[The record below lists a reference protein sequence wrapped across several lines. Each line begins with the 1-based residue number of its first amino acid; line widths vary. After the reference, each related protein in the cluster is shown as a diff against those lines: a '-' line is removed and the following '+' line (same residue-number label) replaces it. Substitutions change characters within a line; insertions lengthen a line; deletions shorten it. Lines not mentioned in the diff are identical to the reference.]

1 MADPQ
6 TKKTVTVNMA
16 KIGGITAVVPLLF
29 SAIPEPWSSVVSYAI
44 ITCAVVTAAVQ
55 PPPAGSKWTIPYKL
69 IATVGMNFGWAVN
82 HIGARV
88 NASQGPVAQTPATL
102 PQDKKS

>member
-6 TKKTVTVNMA
+6 TTKTVAVNAA

-44 ITCAVVTAAVQ
+44 ITCAVVAVSVR
-55 PPPAGSKWTIPYKL
+55 PPPASSRWTIPYKL
-69 IATVGMNFGWAVN
+69 IATLGMNFGWAAN
-82 HIGARV
+82 HLGARV
-88 NASQGPVAQTPATL
+88 NASQGPVAQTPAIS
-102 PQDKKS
+102 QDKKS